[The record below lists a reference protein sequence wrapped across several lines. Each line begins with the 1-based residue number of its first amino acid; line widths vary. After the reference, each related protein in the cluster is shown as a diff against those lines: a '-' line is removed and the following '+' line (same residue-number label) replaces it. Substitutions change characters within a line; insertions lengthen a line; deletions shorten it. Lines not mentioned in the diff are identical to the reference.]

1 MIQRQVSKEVVD
13 GGSVHVWLDLTN
25 RQIALMLQKKIKDAF
40 EGFIQYKMSSRSYLL
55 SLPVKFEEPI
65 YGSMNSDFTTFVT
78 PGAVLSITFY
88 LAVGLTALSFVIE
101 RKEGLMERCWV
112 SGVSS
117 METVLA
123 YLISQL
129 IIISVQI
136 ILLLILMLLV
146 FKIPN
151 EGNLVLV
158 IALIVLQGITG
169 TSFGLVISSAIDD
182 EQNATQA
189 ALGIFYPNLIVSGTS
204 HILSSTPTSSSVV
217 RPTYCLLP
225 QPHRQWYNLACGV
238 HPLSTTLHQSG
249 PAPDLRF

>member
-1 MIQRQVSKEVVD
+1 
-13 GGSVHVWLDLTN
+13 
-25 RQIALMLQKKIKDAF
+25 
-40 EGFIQYKMSSRSYLL
+40 
-55 SLPVKFEEPI
+55 
-65 YGSMNSDFTTFVT
+65 
-78 PGAVLSITFY
+78 
-88 LAVGLTALSFVIE
+88 
-101 RKEGLMERCWV
+101 MERCWV

-136 ILLLILMLLV
+136 VLLLILMLLV

-151 EGNLVLV
+151 EGSLVLV

-189 ALGIFYPNLIVSGTS
+189 ALGIFYPNLIVSGIIWPVECIPYPLRYIS
-204 HILSSTPTSSSVV
+204 LA
-217 RPTYCLLP
+217 LP
-225 QPHRQWYNLACGV
+225 QTYASEALRCIMYRGWGLSRMIVWRGFVVTLGWNTFFVILAIV
-238 HPLSTTLHQSG
+238 ILK
-249 PAPDLRF
+249 LRM